1 MHYSKETKTN
11 KKMFYI
17 ATALA
22 VLNQSLLPFLD
33 RDFIDPKSFN
43 NFVYI
48 QVFSVAFYSLN
59 FLLSLRKGFNISFL
73 HTFMGFTF
81 LWGVVA
87 QFFVPSAY
95 MTFIIC
101 LFIYALFLNIKTQVF
116 ISVTI
121 ISFFSYT
128 FAILLSN
135 ASYANS
141 ENLNFKFKNDSIQSL
156 LIITI
161 FMILAHLVRKK
172 ELAKAEYVE
181 SKFMNLG
188 NQAANILHDIKSQIV
203 PPLNYSQ
210 MLMSSEFTESH
221 PEIYLE
227 INKSLIGIKEYVQEV
242 GSLVSFKTEKENI
255 NLHDII
261 SKYKLIFESKL
272 KNINIQVNQEESVF
286 CSTFSNFKGVVYNL
300 ITNSVQAFSGNNT
313 YEKTIKITLNK
324 NYFEYEDNAGGIP
337 VEILSSLQKQNYTS
351 SKKEGTGLGFY
362 FIHKYAE
369 QYNLNLE
376 IKNKNQGM
384 SVKITFKE

>member
-1 MHYSKETKTN
+1 
-11 KKMFYI
+11 
-17 ATALA
+17 
-22 VLNQSLLPFLD
+22 
-33 RDFIDPKSFN
+33 
-43 NFVYI
+43 
-48 QVFSVAFYSLN
+48 
-59 FLLSLRKGFNISFL
+59 
-73 HTFMGFTF
+73 MGFTF